1 MPDNRTLI
9 HTAFVLLLP
18 LIVAAFGLSL
28 WSALLLVLI
37 ALAWRWAIVLLGIV
51 RPARTPELVLETIS
65 ASHYVEKV
73 RWCMDRLGLEYT
85 ERPWGGTLGAFY
97 LGRTVPRLIFRT
109 GLVHSQIGNSPE
121 ILRFLWGAY
130 SASHGD
136 AANFLEPTPERQEL
150 ERRIDRYG
158 SNLQVWVYY
167 HVLDDPELCKHLW
180 GIDDLATPWWQ
191 RKLIGVL
198 FPLQAFLIGK
208 AFRTDERHYKQSC
221 HHIEALLEDLDTRLA
236 DGRSSILGGDVINY
250 TDLAFAAISGLWLQ
264 PVEYGGGAGI
274 RVDRARVPQ
283 AMRDDIERWIEDYPR
298 ATAFITHLYTEERQV
313 PGRPDDTGAGQ

>member
-1 MPDNRTLI
+1 MPDKRILI

-37 ALAWRWAIVLLGIV
+37 ALVWRWVIVLLGIV
-51 RPARTPELVLETIS
+51 IPAPTPQLVLETIS

-97 LGRTVPRLIFRT
+97 RGRTVPRLIFRT
-109 GLVHSQIGNSPE
+109 GLVHSQIGNSAE

-130 SASHGD
+130 SAIVGD
-136 AANFLEPTPERQEL
+136 VANFLEPTAERLEL

-158 SNLQVWVYY
+158 RNLQVWVYY
-167 HVLDDPELCKHLW
+167 HVLGEPQLCKHLW
-180 GIDDLATPWWQ
+180 GIDDPATPWWQ
-191 RKLIGVL
+191 RKLIGPL
-198 FPLQAFLIGK
+198 FPLQAFMISK
-208 AFRTDERHYKQSC
+208 TFRTDEQHYKQSC
-221 HHIEALLEDLDTRLA
+221 HHIEGLLEDLDMRLA
-236 DGRSSILGGDVINY
+236 DGRSSILGGDEINY

-264 PVEYGGGAGI
+264 PEEYGGGAGI
-274 RVDRARVPQ
+274 RVARDRLPQ
-283 AMRDDIERWIEDYPR
+283 AMRDDIERWIEDYPS
-298 ATAFITHLYTEERQV
+298 ATTFITRLYAEERVAASNRKTSEEQ
-313 PGRPDDTGAGQ
+313 

>member
-1 MPDNRTLI
+1 MPDKRTLI

-18 LIVAAFGLSL
+18 LIVAAFGLSI
-28 WSALLLVLI
+28 WAALFLVLVT
-37 ALAWRWAIVLLGIV
+37 LAWRWAIVLLGFV
-51 RPARTPELVLETIS
+51 RPPPTPELVLETIS

-85 ERPWGGTLGAFY
+85 ERPWGGTLVAFY

-130 SASHGD
+130 SASHGS
-136 AANFLEPTPERQEL
+136 AANFLEPTPERLEL

-167 HVLDDPELCKHLW
+167 HVLGEPELCKHLW
-180 GIDDLATPWWQ
+180 GRDNPATPWWQ
-191 RKLIGVL
+191 RKLIGPL
-198 FPLQAFLIGK
+198 FPLQALLVSK

-221 HHIEALLEDLDTRLA
+221 HHIEELLVELDTKLA
-236 DGRSSILGGDVINY
+236 DGRRSILGGDFINY

-264 PVEYGGGAGI
+264 PEEYGGGVGI
-274 RVDRARVPQ
+274 RVDRTRVPH
-283 AMRDDIERWIEDYPR
+283 AMRNDIERWIEDYPS
-298 ATAFITHLYTEERQV
+298 ATAFITRLYTEERQE
-313 PGRPDDTGAGQ
+313 PGRPDEKGSMQ